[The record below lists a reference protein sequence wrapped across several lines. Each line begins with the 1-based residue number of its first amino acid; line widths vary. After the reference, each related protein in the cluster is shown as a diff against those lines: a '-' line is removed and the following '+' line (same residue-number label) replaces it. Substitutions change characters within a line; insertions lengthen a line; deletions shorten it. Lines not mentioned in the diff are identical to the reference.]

1 MLNDIFFLHLSILY
15 YEQFEI
21 KLGGVIGLVIISILC
36 IIIFLYTMIN
46 LICSI
51 KFVTD
56 SY

>member
-36 IIIFLYTMIN
+36 ITIFLYTMIN
-46 LICSI
+46 LICLI

-56 SY
+56 S